1 MQFDESP
8 NLDQFK
14 DGMPEIKKT
23 PDPQVGRRRFRI
35 LLLIT
40 FIIVALIGLVP
51 VFKENNTLATLTSTA
66 VVRGRVVNANGL
78 PFNGEIFILGT
89 DLKTQTDANG
99 TFELKRVPS
108 GEQILIVA
116 DELIGRDFPIQVTTA
131 TTLEMGEIR
140 FEPTAKPPQ

>member
-14 DGMPEIKKT
+14 DGMPENKKT
-23 PDPQVGRRRFRI
+23 PDPQERRKRFRI

-40 FIIVALIGLVP
+40 FVIVTLIGLALVL
-51 VFKENNTLATLTSTA
+51 KETNTLATLTSTA
-66 VVRGRVVNANGL
+66 VVRGRVVDASGL

-89 DLKTQTDANG
+89 ELRTQTDANG
-99 TFELKRVPS
+99 NFELKRVPS
-108 GEQILIVA
+108 GKQVLIVA
-116 DELIGRDFPIQVTTA
+116 DKLIGRDFPIQVTTA

-140 FEPTAKPPQ
+140 FEPTAMPPN